1 LIILK
6 DAFKKTALKKDTFF
20 RLIDFQ
26 YFDLERQSEL
36 NTMEDLEI
44 YAENTRSLM
53 LYLTLNLLNISDKN
67 AYLAASHIGRGVG
80 MVDVLKKMPGLYRL
94 NVNMIPLSVIERVG
108 AHSFNLW
115 DRHGS
120 VADEFYDAILE

>member
-1 LIILK
+1 MRI
-6 DAFKKTALKKDTFF
+6 
-20 RLIDFQ
+20 IDFQ
-26 YFDLERQSEL
+26 YFDLERSSEL

-44 YAENTRSLM
+44 YAENTRSLL
-53 LYLTLNLLNISDKN
+53 LYLNLNLLNINDKN

-80 MVDVLKKMPGLYRL
+80 IVDVLKKLPGLFRL
-94 NVNMIPLSVIERVG
+94 NINMIPLNVIDKLG

-120 VADEFYDAILE
+120 VSDEFYDAILE